1 MHSCQ
6 LLVEPPTSTSKHLLV
21 IVNLVV
27 NGVPLLSSTLAVSPS
42 STVQITKKRVR
53 ACKHADLGYAV
64 MQAAMSAAMA
74 IIHTKG
80 FADCDPGDAL
90 WPHFVCDVMAG
101 YKHKAYT
108 TDVENRKFE
117 HVIDAVDAIWLGA
130 ACAAMGANNA
140 QAFDDA
146 DCEEAFWK
154 AMISAAMDMDDV
166 KAYKAN
172 LQRPRELRE
181 GARWDGTISVAT
193 AASMLKA
200 YATGQ

>member
-1 MHSCQ
+1 
-6 LLVEPPTSTSKHLLV
+6 
-21 IVNLVV
+21 
-27 NGVPLLSSTLAVSPS
+27 
-42 STVQITKKRVR
+42 
-53 ACKHADLGYAV
+53 
-64 MQAAMSAAMA
+64 
-74 IIHTKG
+74 
-80 FADCDPGDAL
+80 
-90 WPHFVCDVMAG
+90 
-101 YKHKAYT
+101 
-108 TDVENRKFE
+108 
-117 HVIDAVDAIWLGA
+117 
-130 ACAAMGANNA
+130 MGANNA

-146 DCEEAFWK
+146 DCEEAFWQ